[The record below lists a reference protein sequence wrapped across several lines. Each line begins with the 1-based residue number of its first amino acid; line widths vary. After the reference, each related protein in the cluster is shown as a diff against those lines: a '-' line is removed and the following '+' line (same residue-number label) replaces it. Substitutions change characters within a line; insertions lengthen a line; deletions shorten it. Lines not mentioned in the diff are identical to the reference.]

1 MKRHLLFTLC
11 VAIAAPCLAQQKTQT
26 RLKEKTTETKRYSP
40 DGSTVTESSST
51 TYQYNYGKNGWLSTV
66 TDNDG
71 ETTHEY
77 ELNAAG
83 YMVKHVA
90 CSTSISGD
98 KSYTKTERTLDE
110 NNKTI
115 KEVIYRKEKY
125 DTDYHKLYENLF
137 EYDHTP
143 NGKLIE
149 RRNYNND
156 GTLYFASIDFWAKDA
171 GRYVGGYTSYNSSGA
186 KMELEVDRAN
196 MSFCTK
202 TYQKCSSDESK
213 QFLQEVR
220 HMSFGSDG
228 NRRDN
233 YFLYYDDQEV
243 LIDADGTKAEIVY
256 DPVTHLQTYTMNR
269 PVVKDGAL
277 TFEMSEKR
285 TDLTPTIILWE
296 LSGDAPKLAFIENN
310 TISQDTYLTKMP
322 DGTFAAEIYDEHD
335 EDTKIFVFNSNYE
348 LTKTL
353 RYNQKDT
360 GYEWAYLQA
369 GVFCLE
375 EKDGDNWKPLT
386 NSSCCT
392 CVYGSVQKI
401 ITDEQGRVK
410 ERWFYNKQDGE
421 EEYNV
426 SNIYSFTY
434 SPNGVN
440 RLTYNDKNNP
450 IEETDCVKD
459 GNVNTT
465 IRYSYENGV
474 KVATLKEVIETVTK
488 DNVTDINTSRYR
500 YNSSYNKLLLDFVT
514 QRTVLADGSYTATS
528 YNVDSDGTKHPMYK
542 SEGKIEDN
550 YSYIYNYLWDNDL
563 NAWSGTNGISTKKY
577 SQKEFEF
584 YSPTNNLEHFY
595 DPSSSPEFGK
605 QIINLTTCTKEYEW
619 NKYEKE
625 WSVVSTKGCNLSD
638 DGRKM
643 TSSSENQYGSQSDSY
658 KIDAEGKLIEYISI
672 STDKNN
678 ADFDR
683 TSLDFYRYNFD
694 GHLKLHTN
702 DFTMNG
708 TNVIT
713 KDTYTYGDVTTG
725 INNAHVSA
733 TGLAIDGRTLSID
746 GAQLTLYNT
755 AGLCVAQGKGSVTA
769 PAPGVYVLK
778 SGNTTWKMTL
788 K

>member
-1 MKRHLLFTLC
+1 MKKHLLFTLC

-40 DGSTVTESSST
+40 DGSTVTKSSST
-51 TYQYNYGKNGWLSTV
+51 TYNYNYGENGWLSTV

-83 YMVKHVA
+83 YMVKHVV
-90 CSTSISGD
+90 CSTSNDGD
-98 KSYTKTERTLDE
+98 KRYDRTVRTLNE

-115 KEVIYRKEKY
+115 KEVRYVKDRY
-125 DTDYHKLYENLF
+125 VTDYYKLLENLY
-137 EYDHTP
+137 EYDHVP
-143 NGKLIE
+143 NGQLIE
-149 RRNYNND
+149 RRSYNND
-156 GTLYFASIDFWAKDA
+156 GTLYYASIYFWAKDA
-171 GRYVGGYTSYNSSGA
+171 GRYVGGYTNYNSSGA
-186 KMELEVDRAN
+186 KMELEVDRVN

-202 TYQKCSSDESK
+202 TYRKCSSDESK
-213 QFLQEVR
+213 QYLQEVR

-233 YFLYYDDQEV
+233 YQMFYDEQ
-243 LIDADGTKAEIVY
+243 GTLVNAEGMKSEIVY
-256 DPVTHLQTYTMNR
+256 DPVTHLQTYTLNR
-269 PVVKDGAL
+269 PAVKDGAL
-277 TFEMSEKR
+277 TFEMIEKQ
-285 TDLTPTIILWE
+285 TYLTPNIIL
-296 LSGDAPKLAFIENN
+296 LKQSGAALKLAFIKDGV
-310 TISQDTYLTKMP
+310 ISRETYLKKMP
-322 DGTFAAEIYDEHD
+322 DGTFAAEIYDD
-335 EDTKIFVFNSNYE
+335 DNVDTKIFVFNSNYE

-353 RYNQKDT
+353 RYNQKVPN
-360 GYEWAYLQA
+360 YEWAYFQA

-375 EKDGDNWKPLT
+375 EKDGDNWKLLT

-392 CVYGSVQKI
+392 CVYGYVQKI

-410 ERWFYNKQDGE
+410 EQWYYNQQDGE

-426 SNIYSFTY
+426 SNIKSFTY
-434 SPNGVN
+434 IPNAVN
-440 RLTYNDKNNP
+440 RLTYKDKNNP
-450 IEETDCVKD
+450 IGETAYAKD

-465 IRYSYENGV
+465 IIYEYKDGV
-474 KVATLKEVIETVTK
+474 RVATFKEVKETVTK

-500 YNSSYNKLLLDFVT
+500 YNYSYNKLLLDFVT
-514 QRTVLADGSYTATS
+514 QRTELADGSYTETS
-528 YNVDSDGTKHPMYK
+528 YNVDSDGTKHPNYK
-542 SEGKIEDN
+542 SEGKSGDN
-550 YSYIYNYLWDNDL
+550 CYYIYDYLWDNDL
-563 NAWSGTNGISTKKY
+563 NEWSGINGSSTKF

-605 QIINLTTCTKEYEW
+605 QIINLTTCTKMYKW
-619 NKYEKE
+619 NGDTKE
-625 WSVVSTKGCNLSD
+625 WLVDSTLGDELSD
-638 DGRKM
+638 DGRKL
-643 TSSSENQYGSQSDSY
+643 TSSSENQYGSVIYSY
-658 KIDAEGKLIEYISI
+658 EIDAEGRIIS
-672 STDKNN
+672 STNKSIDKNN
-678 ADFDR
+678 AD
-683 TSLDFYRYNFD
+683 YNSETIEEYEYNAD
-694 GHLKLHTN
+694 GHLAKYVEKFHRSDTN
-702 DFTMNG
+702 IQNT
-708 TNVIT
+708 
-713 KDTYTYGDVTTG
+713 DTYTYGEVTTG

>member
-233 YFLYYDDQEV
+233 YFLYYDD
-243 LIDADGTKAEIVY
+243 
-256 DPVTHLQTYTMNR
+256 
-269 PVVKDGAL
+269 
-277 TFEMSEKR
+277 
-285 TDLTPTIILWE
+285 
-296 LSGDAPKLAFIENN
+296 
-310 TISQDTYLTKMP
+310 
-322 DGTFAAEIYDEHD
+322 
-335 EDTKIFVFNSNYE
+335 
-348 LTKTL
+348 
-353 RYNQKDT
+353 
-360 GYEWAYLQA
+360 
-369 GVFCLE
+369 
-375 EKDGDNWKPLT
+375 
-386 NSSCCT
+386 
-392 CVYGSVQKI
+392 
-401 ITDEQGRVK
+401 
-410 ERWFYNKQDGE
+410 
-421 EEYNV
+421 
-426 SNIYSFTY
+426 
-434 SPNGVN
+434 
-440 RLTYNDKNNP
+440 
-450 IEETDCVKD
+450 
-459 GNVNTT
+459 
-465 IRYSYENGV
+465 
-474 KVATLKEVIETVTK
+474 
-488 DNVTDINTSRYR
+488 
-500 YNSSYNKLLLDFVT
+500 
-514 QRTVLADGSYTATS
+514 
-528 YNVDSDGTKHPMYK
+528 
-542 SEGKIEDN
+542 
-550 YSYIYNYLWDNDL
+550 
-563 NAWSGTNGISTKKY
+563 
-577 SQKEFEF
+577 
-584 YSPTNNLEHFY
+584 
-595 DPSSSPEFGK
+595 
-605 QIINLTTCTKEYEW
+605 
-619 NKYEKE
+619 
-625 WSVVSTKGCNLSD
+625 
-638 DGRKM
+638 
-643 TSSSENQYGSQSDSY
+643 
-658 KIDAEGKLIEYISI
+658 
-672 STDKNN
+672 
-678 ADFDR
+678 
-683 TSLDFYRYNFD
+683 
-694 GHLKLHTN
+694 
-702 DFTMNG
+702 
-708 TNVIT
+708 
-713 KDTYTYGDVTTG
+713 
-725 INNAHVSA
+725 
-733 TGLAIDGRTLSID
+733 
-746 GAQLTLYNT
+746 
-755 AGLCVAQGKGSVTA
+755 
-769 PAPGVYVLK
+769 
-778 SGNTTWKMTL
+778 
-788 K
+788 